1 MDITRRS
8 VAPNDRNHPETISA
22 QGSSPSTVDVW
33 SIASAY
39 GLSSETSYDP
49 GFGNRENPRS
59 QLHDR
64 STSTPAT
71 YSKHQR
77 NEVWGSDNDGSDV
90 AYPLIDILRDH
101 KAHADIKPTSTTFDR
116 WSDSVEALKGG
127 VPEPSIRRALWT
139 PPWLRTTSLL
149 GFAFLFTA
157 LWIALVVLVRYDIA
171 NSGFM
176 ITATSSRFSWTYGP
190 TAIFVAIT
198 GLWRQVDYHSKMHQP
213 WQQMARGPSPGPKSL
228 LLDYVSPILSTGL
241 VRSFRNGHWIAAA
254 TMTGSAVL
262 KLATLLSTT
271 LMVPVAIKMSGP
283 LPIQVNSAFDGS
295 AFWQTTNWSL
305 NNRTDRTILSGN
317 VTYSSYSFSNISA
330 VSAVKYLQVL
340 QGQISEP
347 VGTQEGIVFQDASV
361 TETPGISDI
370 EHVSA
375 NVDSIVP
382 HVICEEPDIT
392 VFDKIDGNITEFSG
406 ALEVQ
411 IPSCGNTR
419 ILLSTCADGSES
431 CLGTLTTYNIYRAY
445 CSDKGRSDG
454 SQVDLRLLLIASNI
468 TQRTKPGTEYYSF
481 DYTTSMAN
489 ITAVSC
495 KVAYTMGKS
504 ILTMGTNKNETLIHP
519 KEPLDADKQLD
530 ELTDQQLSELLY
542 SVLVAADSTMD
553 GPRRDIGNSAR
564 KYTSGNDTGGS
575 AAMFELMSH
584 TSQDLPAGYYKFFEI
599 DTMIASATSVIT
611 QLAVNFLKESFM
623 TESHGTASAEG
634 TYTQERLRF
643 RPLSLWIMVVSL
655 MMLGL
660 LALSIIFQFTPSV
673 SQDPSL
679 LASNA
684 AILARSPSIDTILA
698 PLGACRT
705 SQVSYE
711 LSGHRFSTDFD
722 GSKFRIQAREILL
735 ADGSFIRKPKQ
746 KQRSWIPM
754 TARLYF
760 VIATFTLPLVTIIA
774 LEVAYRQ
781 SIKSNGFT
789 VQDMFWALYG
799 TQYSSALIVLAIASI
814 FNSLD
819 FTITTFSILSVM
831 RARAIPS
838 YQGIT
843 NNPMGEVTPVALC
856 KALRRGHIGLSSSI
870 LAALL
875 GSVLSIVVSNLWAE
889 KLFTTNINFN
899 TQLKNTWN
907 LDWSD
912 SAVNDGGAATLLND
926 VRLNKTESPDSA
938 TWNDL
943 VFPSFDSVG
952 SPDDEYHILKLGGSN
967 QKFNFSIEVPSLRPR
982 LFCHPATVRDRGV
995 STTGGAVST
1004 TITAI
1009 DLLPETCRVG
1019 DDSQVRNVSFKATG
1033 DKTDGLVGLFFDL
1046 DIGVLVSKQ
1055 CSPCKTNPDSARPYN
1070 PMGCPSIGIFFAERP
1085 FVCSQVV
1092 QQVRVGMK
1100 FTSLIGPKGE
1110 IIFQRSSLT
1119 SSPTPNESTAKN
1131 LTRDDS
1137 ELDLFPYRIQPHF
1150 DKNVTNSISDDPA
1163 DPFFRYIL
1171 SGTTG
1176 VSRDDLTKNPD
1187 QLIDVVNGLYT
1198 KFMVQVMDSSI
1209 FRTPIVASTQTKE
1222 QNEKQSVNGTISR
1235 EESRLIMNYTPKLIL
1250 QILLGAMMILGL
1262 TAYIMVDL
1270 KGTLPRSPHSIAS
1283 SMALFAGSELCA
1295 NHIPEDAEWMNK
1307 QQLDRIFQGYTF
1319 ALGWWSRSA
1328 TEADSRSI
1336 DSLLDAPVVDE
1347 RFGIDVGT
1355 PERLGFEA
1363 KGNRDGRLWGKWSA
1377 L

>member
-1 MDITRRS
+1 MDTTRRF
-8 VAPNDRNHPETISA
+8 VAPNDRNHPETLPA
-22 QGSSPSTVDVW
+22 QSSSPSTVDAW

-39 GLSSETSYDP
+39 GLSSEISHDP
-49 GFGNRENPRS
+49 GFGTRENPRP
-59 QLHDR
+59 QLYDR
-64 STSTPAT
+64 STSTPVT
-71 YSKHQR
+71 YPKHQR
-77 NEVWGSDNDGSDV
+77 NELWGPENDGSDV

-101 KAHADIKPTSTTFDR
+101 KTHAEPTTTAFR
-116 WSDSVEALKGG
+116 GRSDSVQALKES
-127 VPEPSIRRALWT
+127 VPEPSIRRMLWT
-139 PPWLRTTSLL
+139 PPWLRKTSLF
-149 GFAFLFTA
+149 GFALLFTA

-171 NSGFM
+171 NSGFI

-190 TAIFVAIT
+190 TAVFVAIT

-213 WQQMARGPSPGPKSL
+213 WQQMAKGPTPASNGL

-254 TMTGSAVL
+254 AMTGSAVL

-295 AFWQTTNWSL
+295 AFWRTTNWSL
-305 NNRTDRTILSGN
+305 NNRTDTAFLGN
-317 VTYSSYSFSNISA
+317 VTYSSYSFSNISSA
-330 VSAVKYLQVL
+330 SAVRYLQLL

-347 VGTQEGIVFQDASV
+347 VGTQEGIVFQDVSL

-375 NVDSIVP
+375 DVDSIVP
-382 HVICEEPDIT
+382 HVSCEEPDIT
-392 VFDKIDGNITEFSG
+392 VFDKLDGNITEFTG
-406 ALEVQ
+406 AVEVQ
-411 IPSCGNTR
+411 NPSCGNTR
-419 ILLSTCADGSES
+419 VHLSTCADYSQS
-431 CLGTLTTYNIYRAY
+431 YLDTLTTYNICRAY
-445 CSDKGRSDG
+445 CSDTGESDG
-454 SQVDLRLLLIASNI
+454 LQADLRLLLIASNI
-468 TQRTKPGTEYYSF
+468 TQRSKPGTEYTDY
-481 DYTTSMAN
+481 DYTALMAN

-495 KVAYTMGKS
+495 KVVYTMGKS
-504 ILTMGTNKNETLIHP
+504 ILTVGINKNETLIHP
-519 KEPLDADKQLD
+519 KEPLDPDKKLT

-553 GPRRDIGNSAR
+553 GPRSDIGNSGR
-564 KYTSGNDTGGS
+564 TYTLGNDTAGS

-584 TSQDLPAGYYKFFEI
+584 TLQDLPAGYYKFFEI
-599 DTMIASATSVIT
+599 DTMIASATSVIN

-623 TESHGTASAEG
+623 IESHGVASAEG
-634 TYTQERLRF
+634 TYTQERLQF

-655 MMLGL
+655 IVLSL
-660 LALSIIFQFTPSV
+660 LALSVIFMFNPSV
-673 SQDPSL
+673 SQDPSF

-684 AILARSPSIDTILA
+684 AILARSPSIDAILA
-698 PLGACRT
+698 PLGEFRT
-705 SQVSYE
+705 SQISYE

-722 GSKFRIQAREILL
+722 GSKFQIRAREILL
-735 ADGSFIRKPKQ
+735 ADESSIRKPKR
-746 KQRSWIPM
+746 KQRSWMPM
-754 TARLYF
+754 TARAYF

-774 LEVAYRQ
+774 LEVTYRQ
-781 SIKSNGFT
+781 SINSNGIAL
-789 VQDMFWALYG
+789 QDMFWALYG
-799 TQYSSALIVLAIASI
+799 TQYSSALIVVVIASI

-819 FTITTFSILSVM
+819 FTITTFSIFSFM

-838 YQGIT
+838 YEGIT
-843 NNPMGEVTPVALC
+843 NNPMREVTPVALC

-875 GSVLSIVVSNLWAE
+875 GSGLSIVVSNLWAE

-907 LDWSD
+907 LGWSD

-938 TWNDL
+938 TWDDL
-943 VFPSFDSVG
+943 VFPIFDAIG
-952 SPDDEYHILKLGGSN
+952 SPYDGHDILKLGGSN
-967 QKFNFSIEVPSLRPR
+967 RKFNFSIEVPSLRPR
-982 LFCHPATVRDRGV
+982 LFCHPATVEDRGV
-995 STTGGAVST
+995 YTTGGAVWT
-1004 TITAI
+1004 TITAL
-1009 DLLPETCRVG
+1009 DSLPEDCRIR
-1019 DDSQVRNVSFKATG
+1019 DDSQVRNVSFEATG
-1033 DKTDGLVGLFFDL
+1033 DRTDGLVGLFFDL

-1055 CSPCKTNPDSARPYN
+1055 CSPCKTNPDSARPDN
-1070 PMGCPSIGIFFAERP
+1070 PMGCPSIGIFFAGRP
-1085 FVCSQVV
+1085 FVCAQVV
-1092 QQVRVGMK
+1092 QQVQGGIK

-1110 IIFQRSSLT
+1110 ILFQRSSLT
-1119 SSPTPNESTAKN
+1119 STPTSIEPTAKN

-1150 DKNVTNSISDDPA
+1150 DKNLTNSISDDPA

-1176 VSRDDLTKNPD
+1176 GSRDDLTKNPD

-1209 FRTPIVASTQTKE
+1209 FRTPIVASTQSKE
-1222 QNEKQSVNGTISR
+1222 QNDKQSINGTISR

-1250 QILLGAMMILGL
+1250 QILLGAMMIFGL

-1270 KGTLPRSPHSIAS
+1270 KGTLPRSPHPIAS

-1295 NHIPEDAEWMNK
+1295 NHILEDAEWMNN
-1307 QQLDRIFQGYTF
+1307 QQLNRIFQGYTF

-1336 DSLLDAPVVDE
+1336 DSLLDAPVADE

-1355 PERLGFEA
+1355 PERLAFEA
-1363 KGNRDGRLWGKWSA
+1363 KGNRGGRLRGKWSA

>member
-1 MDITRRS
+1 MDTTRRS
-8 VAPNDRNHPETISA
+8 VSPKDRNHPETLSA
-22 QGSSPSTVDVW
+22 QNSSPSTADAW

-39 GLSSETSYDP
+39 GLSSEINYDP
-49 GFGNRENPRS
+49 GYGNQENLNLRS
-59 QLHDR
+59 RLHDG
-64 STSTPAT
+64 SAPTPAT
-71 YSKHQR
+71 YPKHQR
-77 NEVWGSDNDGSDV
+77 HEIWGPENNGSDV
-90 AYPLIDILRDH
+90 AYPLIDILRDC
-101 KAHADIKPTSTTFDR
+101 KAHAEPTSTAFDGR
-116 WSDSVEALKGG
+116 LDSVEALKGG
-127 VPEPSIRRALWT
+127 VPEPSVRRVLWT
-139 PPWLRTTSLL
+139 PPWVQKTSLL
-149 GFAFLFTA
+149 GFAFVFTA
-157 LWIALVVLVRYDIA
+157 LWIALVVLARYDIA
-171 NSGFM
+171 NSGFI

-190 TAIFVAIT
+190 TAVFVAIT

-213 WQQMARGPSPGPKSL
+213 WQQMAKGPSPASKSL

-241 VRSFRNGHWIAAA
+241 VRSFRNRHWIAAA
-254 TMTGSAVL
+254 AMTGSAVL
-262 KLATLLSTT
+262 KMATLLSTT

-295 AFWQTTNWSL
+295 AFWKTTNWSL
-305 NNRTDRTILSGN
+305 SNRTDTIVFGN
-317 VTYSSYSFSNISA
+317 VTYSSYSFNNISS
-330 VSAVKYLQVL
+330 VSAVKYLQLL

-375 NVDSIVP
+375 DVDSIVP
-382 HVICEEPDIT
+382 HVSCEEPDIT
-392 VFDKIDGNITEFSG
+392 VFDKMDGNITEFSG
-406 ALEVQ
+406 AVEVQ
-411 IPSCGNTR
+411 IPSCGNAK
-419 ILLSTCADGSES
+419 ILLSICADNSES

-445 CSDKGRSDG
+445 CSDTGRSDG
-454 SQVDLRLLLIASNI
+454 PQADLRLLLIASNI
-468 TQRTKPGTEYYSF
+468 TQRNKPGTDYYDY

-489 ITAVSC
+489 ITAISC

-504 ILTMGTNKNETLIHP
+504 TLTIGTNKNETLIHP
-519 KEPLDADKQLD
+519 QGPLDADKQLTG
-530 ELTDQQLSELLY
+530 LSDQQLSELLY
-542 SVLVAADSTMD
+542 TVFVAADSTMD
-553 GPRRDIGNSAR
+553 GPRRDFGNSAR
-564 KYTSGNDTGGS
+564 RYTFGNDTAGS

-584 TSQDLPAGYYKFFEI
+584 TLQDLPAGYYKFFEI

-623 TESHGTASAEG
+623 IESRGIAPAEG

-655 MMLGL
+655 MVLSL
-660 LALSIIFQFTPSV
+660 LALSIIFTLTPSV
-673 SQDPSL
+673 PQDPSL

-684 AILARSPSIDTILA
+684 AILARSPSIDAILA
-698 PLGACRT
+698 PLGECRT
-705 SQVSYE
+705 SQISYE

-722 GSKFRIQAREILL
+722 GSKFQIQAREILL
-735 ADGSFIRKPKQ
+735 ADENFIRKPKR

-754 TARLYF
+754 TARVYF

-774 LEVAYRQ
+774 LEVTYHQ
-781 SIKSNGFT
+781 FIKNNGFT
-789 VQDMFWALYG
+789 VQDIFWALYG
-799 TQYSSALIVLAIASI
+799 AQYSSALIVLAIASI

-819 FTITTFSILSVM
+819 FTITTFSIFSFM

-838 YQGIT
+838 SQGIT
-843 NNPMGEVTPVALC
+843 NNPMRELTPVALY
-856 KALRRGHIGLSSSI
+856 KALRRGHFGLSSSI
-870 LAALL
+870 LAALI

-889 KLFTTNINFN
+889 KLVTTNINFN
-899 TQLKNTWN
+899 TQLKTTWN
-907 LDWSD
+907 LDWTD

-943 VFPSFDSVG
+943 VFPSFDSIV
-952 SPDDEYHILKLGGSN
+952 SPGDGHEILRLGGLN

-1009 DLLPETCRVG
+1009 DSLPEDCRVG
-1019 DDSQVRNVSFKATG
+1019 DDSQVRNVSFEATG

-1046 DIGVLVSKQ
+1046 DIGVLVRKQ
-1055 CSPCKTNPDSARPYN
+1055 CSPCKTSPDSARPEN
-1070 PMGCPSIGIFFAERP
+1070 PMGCPSIGVFFAERP
-1085 FVCSQVV
+1085 FVCAQVV
-1092 QQVRVGMK
+1092 QQVQVGMK
-1100 FTSLIGPKGE
+1100 FTSPIGPNGE
-1110 IIFQRSSLT
+1110 IIFQRSSLI
-1119 SSPTPNESTAKN
+1119 SSPTPIESTTKN
-1131 LTRDDS
+1131 LTRDDTG
-1137 ELDLFPYRIQPHF
+1137 LDLFPYRIQPHF
-1150 DKNVTNSISDDPA
+1150 DKNLTSSISDDPA

-1187 QLIDVVNGLYT
+1187 QLIDVVNGLYA

-1209 FRTPIVASTQTKE
+1209 FRTPVVASTQTKE

-1250 QILLGAMMILGL
+1250 QILLGAMMIFGL
-1262 TAYIMVDL
+1262 TAYVLVDL

-1283 SMALFAGSELCA
+1283 SMALFAGSELCE
-1295 NHIPEDAEWMNK
+1295 NHIPENAEWMNK
-1307 QQLDRIFQGYTF
+1307 QQLDRVFQGYTF